1 MPNVIQGNNNSVL
14 VIAKT
19 VMLTREHRLGKEF
32 RITSVFL
39 IFALETNMSNLMELV
54 HLANLGL

>member
-19 VMLTREHRLGKEF
+19 VMLTREDRLGKEF
-32 RITSVFL
+32 RITSVVL